1 MYQKRLSEIKERKA
15 AIAKEI
21 EVADEARIAELE
33 TEVEQLNTEEAQL
46 RKKLD
51 LSGRIGAAVEKP
63 EAKDEAE
70 ARGRALKE
78 MRSVKIATTGI
89 LLPAHQATDIKPS
102 FNEVS
107 TLIDRVNTR
116 YLPGGE
122 SFDQPYLTG
131 YGTGDYTAED
141 GTPPT
146 AEPGFDYATITK
158 TKIVAYAEDSEEL
171 EKLPAADYAS
181 EVERGIRIAIRKKI
195 TKEILVGDGNAGH
208 FVGIFSP
215 NATAIDSNTDLS
227 ITAIDKDTLDNIIY
241 SYGGPE
247 DVEDVAVLVLNKDD
261 LKTFAMLRHADGR
274 KVYEVIARGNVGTIN
289 GVPYII
295 NSACNAVSNPS
306 TIAGSYCMCYG
317 PLANYTMAIFSDLEI
332 ARSTDYKF
340 KEGMIA
346 HRGVIFAGGNVTAKN
361 GFLRIKKKAAPV
373 GGG

>member
-131 YGTGDYTAED
+131 YGTGNYIAEE
-141 GTPPT
+141 GNPPA
-146 AEPGFDYATITK
+146 AEPGFGYATITK
-158 TKIVAYAEDSEEL
+158 TKIGAYAEDSEEL

-195 TKEILVGDGNAGH
+195 TKEILVGDGTNGH
-208 FVGIFSP
+208 FVGIFSSK
-215 NATAIDSNTDLS
+215 ATAIDSNTDLS

-295 NSACNAVSNPS
+295 NSACKAVSNSS
-306 TIAGSYCMCYG
+306 TAAGSCCMCYG

-361 GFLRIKKKAAPV
+361 GFLRIKKKT
-373 GGG
+373 

>member
-131 YGTGDYTAED
+131 YGTGDYIIAEG

-146 AEPGFDYATITK
+146 AEPGFSYATITK
-158 TKIVAYAEDSEEL
+158 TKIGAYAEDSEEL

-195 TKEILVGDGNAGH
+195 TKEILVGDGTNGH
-208 FVGIFSP
+208 FVGIFSSK
-215 NATAIDSNTDLS
+215 ATAIDSNTDLS

-295 NSACNAVSNPS
+295 NSACKAVSNSS
-306 TIAGSYCMCYG
+306 TAAGSCCMCYG

-361 GFLRIKKKAAPV
+361 GFLRIKKKT
-373 GGG
+373 

>member
-51 LSGRIGAAVEKP
+51 LSDRIGAAVEKP

-78 MRSVKIATTGI
+78 KRSVTIATTGI

-122 SFDQPYLTG
+122 SFEQPYLTG
-131 YGTGDYTAED
+131 YGTGDYTIE
-141 GTPPT
+141 GGNPPT
-146 AEPGFDYATITK
+146 AEPGFGYATVTK
-158 TKIVAYAEDSEEL
+158 TKIGAYAEDSEEL
-171 EKLPAADYAS
+171 EKLPAADYAG
-181 EVERGIRIAIRKKI
+181 EVQRGIRIAIRKKI
-195 TKEILVGDGNAGH
+195 TREILVGDGSTGH
-208 FVGIFSP
+208 FVGIFSS

-227 ITAIDKDTLDNIIY
+227 ITEIDEDTLDNIIY

-274 KVYEVIARGNVGTIN
+274 KVYEVNARGNVGTIN

-295 NSACNAVSNPS
+295 NSACKAVSNPS
-306 TIAGSYCMCYG
+306 TTAGSYCMCYG

-361 GFLRIKKKAAPV
+361 GFLRIKKAV
-373 GGG
+373 VSSD